1 MYLGPKLVVLFL
13 VRLGVMLFLVG
24 FDMASSVGPLN
35 VGGAEIGPDA
45 VNSTAYS
52 GLNGTFVTLAP

>member
-13 VRLGVMLFLVG
+13 VRLGVMLFLMG

-35 VGGAEIGPDA
+35 VGGLKLDPMQLTQRHT
-45 VNSTAYS
+45 V
-52 GLNGTFVTLAP
+52 V